1 MKRKSVIL
9 CLCFALMGCGVG
21 ETNTTYSR
29 GDIGQ
34 AAIVREGII
43 LSMKPVNIEGTGTIG
58 AIGGAVAGG
67 AAGSMIGGNT
77 AVNIIGGTAGALLGG
92 IIGSAIESEITK
104 DTAMQFIVQLS
115 NGQTT
120 AVVQSNEL
128 HFRVGDKVLL
138 ITTDGT
144 TRLQYAN

>member
-1 MKRKSVIL
+1 MKKWGVIL
-9 CLCFALMGCGVG
+9 CICLAVTACGVG
-21 ETNTTYSR
+21 NTNTTYSR
-29 GDIGQ
+29 GNIGQ
-34 AAIVREGII
+34 AGIVREGVII
-43 LSMKPVNIEGTGTIG
+43 SMTPVNVEGTAAVGT
-58 AIGGAVAGG
+58 IGGAVAGG

-77 AVNIIGGTAGALLGG
+77 AVNIIGGTAGAILGG
-92 IIGSAIESEITK
+92 MIGNTAEKAITK
-104 DTAMQFIVQLS
+104 DTAMQFLVRLS

-128 HFRVGDKVLL
+128 NFRVGDKVLL

>member
-9 CLCFALMGCGVG
+9 CLCFALMACGVG

-29 GDIGQ
+29 EDIGQ

-92 IIGSAIESEITK
+92 IIGSAVESEITK

>member
-1 MKRKSVIL
+1 MTHGLLIVADGKHRVL
-9 CLCFALMGCGVG
+9 
-21 ETNTTYSR
+21 TT
-29 GDIGQ
+29 
-34 AAIVREGII
+34 EG
-43 LSMKPVNIEGTGTIG
+43 SQ
-58 AIGGAVAGG
+58 VAGG

-77 AVNIIGGTAGALLGG
+77 AVNIIGGTAGAILGG
-92 IIGSAIESEITK
+92 MIGNTAEKAITK
-104 DTAMQFIVQLS
+104 DTAMQFLVRLS

-128 HFRVGDKVLL
+128 NFRVGDKVLL